1 ILSSSEILRHYS
13 DRLPPEK
20 RDHNFDLIK
29 SEINR
34 LTTMMD
40 DVLLLSRLAAGQVE
54 IQSVAVEVAPFCRE
68 LTTRLTDNGHD
79 VHFTAAQPA
88 AGSFETDPDFL
99 QMVLGRL
106 LDNAIKFS
114 PSGTPVHL

>member
-1 ILSSSEILRHYS
+1 TENDIPRPQFLSLIAHEFRTPLAVILSSSEILRHYS

-88 AGSFETDPDFL
+88 AGSFETD
-99 QMVLGRL
+99 
-106 LDNAIKFS
+106 
-114 PSGTPVHL
+114 